1 MVVMSQLY
9 LCDEPY
15 WSRFHVTGPPPQPS
29 IHVISDGK
37 IEAGQ
42 QLVIIDN
49 LLRWHM
55 SSVRGDV
62 R

>member
-37 IEAGQ
+37 NTVKENEKEGETKILNKDHQ
-42 QLVIIDN
+42 KPIC
-49 LLRWHM
+49 
-55 SSVRGDV
+55 
-62 R
+62 